1 MSPIDCPFCSISN
14 DRIISDHEFFFTIRD
29 KFPVTEGHSLII
41 SKRHVSDYFDLF
53 NSEKKELTIIL
64 DELAQSIKKQDPS
77 VTGFNI
83 GINAGA
89 DAGQTVMH
97 FHQHLIPRRKG
108 DVANPRGGCEVLYL
122 QDNNINSQSSLQKI
136 INVITTRQNA

>member
-1 MSPIDCPFCSISN
+1 MSPIDRPFCSISN
-14 DRIISDHEFFFTIRD
+14 DRIISDHEFFLPLETNF
-29 KFPVTEGHSLII
+29 VTEGHSLII

-53 NSEKKELTIIL
+53 NLKKELTIIL

-97 FHQHLIPRRKG
+97 FHQHLIPAER
-108 DVANPRGGCEVLYL
+108 VMWQILEAGCEVYTF
-122 QDNNINSQSSLQKI
+122 K
-136 INVITTRQNA
+136 TTILIRNQAYRKLLM